1 MLDSAI
7 LWNHAAFIH
16 ANEPQW
22 LFAKVY
28 ICPRMNVFDNT
39 EVAFR
44 GRSKSDLNRSRLLF
58 SVVANPVWVRMGR
71 LVTEWAFRLHLP
83 IRGIVKATIFRQF
96 CGGETIDECTETINR
111 LGQYG
116 IGAILDYSVEGKED
130 EADFEHTT
138 QETLRT
144 ITKAT
149 QSAFIPF
156 CVFKVTGL
164 ARMALLEAISE
175 GRTLTAEEA
184 AQREA
189 LWDRVNRICGAAA
202 QKEVPIFIDAEESWI
217 QPAIDEL
224 ADAMMERY
232 NSRSAIVYNTFQL
245 YRWDRLAFFQQS
257 HERAER
263 MGYFLG
269 AKLVRGAYMEKER
282 DRALSMGYA
291 SPIQPDK
298 ASTDAAY
305 DQALQYAIK
314 YIKRISIC
322 AGTHNEQSSTLL
334 MKCMQEAG
342 LPNNHKGIY
351 FSQLF
356 GMSDHISF
364 NLSNLGYNVVKYL
377 PYGPVRE
384 VLPYL
389 IRRAQENTSVKG
401 QTGRELG
408 LILKEKQRRLNT

>member
-1 MLDSAI
+1 MLDTAI
-7 LWNHAAFIH
+7 LWNHAFCIH
-16 ANEPQW
+16 ANERQW

-189 LWDRVNRICGAAA
+189 LWDRVNRICVAAA

-269 AKLVRGAYMEKER
+269 A
-282 DRALSMGYA
+282 
-291 SPIQPDK
+291 
-298 ASTDAAY
+298 
-305 DQALQYAIK
+305 
-314 YIKRISIC
+314 
-322 AGTHNEQSSTLL
+322 
-334 MKCMQEAG
+334 
-342 LPNNHKGIY
+342 
-351 FSQLF
+351 
-356 GMSDHISF
+356 
-364 NLSNLGYNVVKYL
+364 
-377 PYGPVRE
+377 
-384 VLPYL
+384 
-389 IRRAQENTSVKG
+389 
-401 QTGRELG
+401 
-408 LILKEKQRRLNT
+408 